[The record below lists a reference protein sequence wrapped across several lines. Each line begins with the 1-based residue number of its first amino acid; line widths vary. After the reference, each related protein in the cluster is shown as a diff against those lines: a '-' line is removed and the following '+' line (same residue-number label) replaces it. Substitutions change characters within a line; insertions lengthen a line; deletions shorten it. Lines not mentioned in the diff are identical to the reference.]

1 MNCRILITGSE
12 GLVGTALRS
21 TLEARGAEVTGLDL
35 LDLQRGDVRDARR
48 VRDAAQ
54 GCHGIVHLAAVS
66 RVEWGERNP
75 IACWDVNTGGLR
87 NVLTATSATAPSG
100 RSWLIFA
107 SSREVYGQTRRLPAT
122 EDTPLR
128 PVNVYGR
135 SKVEGERLVEAARN
149 VGILDRRAAGRPR
162 DEYPQPVAVRAS
174 SRA

>member
-12 GLVGTALRS
+12 GLAGTALRS
-21 TLEARGAEVTGLDL
+21 RLETRGAEITGLDL
-35 LDLQRGDVRDARR
+35 RGRGDVRGARC
-48 VRDAAQ
+48 VRDAAR

-66 RVEWGERNP
+66 RVEWGKRNP
-75 IACWDVNTGGLR
+75 IACWDVNT
-87 NVLTATSATAPSG
+87 AASATAPSG
-100 RSWLIFA
+100 RPWLVFA
-107 SSREVYGQTRRLPAT
+107 SSREVYGRTRRLPAA

-128 PVNVYGR
+128 PINVYGR